1 MERLSA
7 RYDFTETIE
16 TGGAGSSGGYAPHDA
31 TYVTLSTNALL
42 TSERVLTDDGSI
54 LQLVDGGA
62 GSTVTIG
69 WRNQNAN
76 LVLAGPATAPA
87 AAPTFR
93 ALVYADLPDI
103 GAAPALTLSTTNAEG
118 SAASFIRTD
127 ATVALFDATTPADI
141 AAAGATGSAG
151 VAARRDHVHAHPAA
165 LGADLHHAGFIGLE
179 DNAGTPVTPAA
190 DDRIQILAGADISV
204 TAGTNVLTI
213 AYTGSGGAHDL
224 LSATHSDTTPNAVTR
239 GSMIYADSTP
249 KWTELGHP
257 AAAGYALTTDALDVY
272 WDLTPTWGGDHTWD
286 DGTGDSP
293 ALKLVGGSNDDT
305 ATIFLSDDAVAGNS
319 DLVIRLCAADNDSW
333 FLIQNSTSST
343 VAYVGGGGQAGFVGD
358 VFVGSTSAPL
368 AQLHV
373 DQSSA
378 TGAQPALL
386 LDQGDVSEQCIKF
399 SSDSTDR
406 DIYLFT
412 VDVTGTPTALWDESE
427 DSLVWDKNLTLDDG
441 SGDSPTLNLIS
452 GSNDDTAKV
461 YLLNSLTVGHSDL
474 VIQLCDTSGNSKVLI
489 RDSTPADVLTI
500 DSNGNVEFQTD
511 GNYIG
516 RGSGAGRMVFN
527 SAGSEASLRSAAD
540 FALYSSPDTSV
551 EKLRLDGLTGSVY
564 VADQAAVGIS
574 GGIRLVFD
582 STASPD
588 QVEVTDGDLY
598 FPTASRGIKHVDGV
612 TDGMV
617 LRADG
622 VRYVPTLLDM
632 DQLVNTSLSD
642 PNADRI
648 VFWDDGA
655 GEFTWLVPNAGLSI
669 STVYLNAD
677 HDSALNFVANEHINH
692 SDVSVVAGNGLT
704 GGGDITQSRTVTLG
718 TPSTLTVSTTNN
730 VTASSHTHAITASA
744 AVTTA
749 TTTLLKS
756 DGNGRLQIVGLG
768 LGAVAGANNA
778 VVFPDGG
785 WVGLSTDHRILFD
798 AATDDAIYF
807 ITASGGGYVAQ
818 LYHEAANDR
827 AILRLDPQGDYDDC
841 YLVMEETTLLNDA
854 TGNKTTFQT
863 SLSQMDISA
872 GSASYLVVKDGDLRI
887 PSGLYVGSTATAPD
901 TGHVRATAFVSGF
914 LPFASYE
921 GTSLYNLS
929 ADATLLACSLAQ
941 SCTLRYMYVSV
952 YVATTNDG
960 SNYWTINLKNQ
971 ATTTRAT
978 VNTSSGVSA
987 GTWTSI
993 SDTGLSVSLTVAA
1006 DKFLYIECVKTGSP
1020 GNLSLGCP
1028 AVYVE

>member
-1 MERLSA
+1 MSPPGRKNILADAMERLSA

-224 LSATHSDTTPNAVTR
+224 LSATHNDTTPNAVTR

-286 DGTGDSP
+286 DGT
-293 ALKLVGGSNDDT
+293 
-305 ATIFLSDDAVAGNS
+305 
-319 DLVIRLCAADNDSW
+319 
-333 FLIQNSTSST
+333 
-343 VAYVGGGGQAGFVGD
+343 
-358 VFVGSTSAPL
+358 
-368 AQLHV
+368 
-373 DQSSA
+373 
-378 TGAQPALL
+378 
-386 LDQGDVSEQCIKF
+386 
-399 SSDSTDR
+399 
-406 DIYLFT
+406 
-412 VDVTGTPTALWDESE
+412 
-427 DSLVWDKNLTLDDG
+427 
-441 SGDSPTLNLIS
+441 GDSPTLNLIS

-677 HDSALNFVANEHINH
+677 HDSALNFV
-692 SDVSVVAGNGLT
+692 
-704 GGGDITQSRTVTLG
+704 
-718 TPSTLTVSTTNN
+718 
-730 VTASSHTHAITASA
+730 
-744 AVTTA
+744 
-749 TTTLLKS
+749 
-756 DGNGRLQIVGLG
+756 
-768 LGAVAGANNA
+768 
-778 VVFPDGG
+778 
-785 WVGLSTDHRILFD
+785 
-798 AATDDAIYF
+798 
-807 ITASGGGYVAQ
+807 
-818 LYHEAANDR
+818 
-827 AILRLDPQGDYDDC
+827 
-841 YLVMEETTLLNDA
+841 
-854 TGNKTTFQT
+854 
-863 SLSQMDISA
+863 
-872 GSASYLVVKDGDLRI
+872 
-887 PSGLYVGSTATAPD
+887 
-901 TGHVRATAFVSGF
+901 
-914 LPFASYE
+914 
-921 GTSLYNLS
+921 
-929 ADATLLACSLAQ
+929 
-941 SCTLRYMYVSV
+941 
-952 YVATTNDG
+952 
-960 SNYWTINLKNQ
+960 
-971 ATTTRAT
+971 
-978 VNTSSGVSA
+978 
-987 GTWTSI
+987 
-993 SDTGLSVSLTVAA
+993 
-1006 DKFLYIECVKTGSP
+1006 
-1020 GNLSLGCP
+1020 
-1028 AVYVE
+1028 